1 MLPTKG
7 AQQSGNSEENW
18 RNKVS
23 KRPAKS
29 STRRG
34 LSTVLNSSERLRD
47 VRLEWGPSA
56 LHPGVLEVSATKVL
70 PSNCGV
76 YISGCQPVACLLE

>member
-29 STRRG
+29 NTRRG
-34 LSTVLNSSERLRD
+34 LSTVLNSPERLRD
-47 VRLEWGPSA
+47 VRMEGGPSA
-56 LHPGVLEVSATKVL
+56 LQPGVLLEVSVTKVL
-70 PSNCGV
+70 PTTV
-76 YISGCQPVACLLE
+76 DFTF